1 MTNALIILCL
11 ILSTILLGLAT
22 ETLVKGK
29 KRDLDLTRLTAEN
42 AAQIRFLVE
51 HINRDMAERAA
62 RYREARRGR

>member
-1 MTNALIILCL
+1 MTDALIILCL

-62 RYREARRGR
+62 RYREVRRG

>member
-1 MTNALIILCL
+1 MTDALIILCL

-62 RYREARRGR
+62 RYREGRRG